1 MSKEIE
7 KKSKSK
13 FVLKLMAISAISVAV
28 WKIVIAVL
36 GGNDNRWEN

>member
-13 FVLKLMAISAISVAV
+13 FMLKVLAVAAIAGVV
-28 WKIVIAVL
+28 WKVALELL